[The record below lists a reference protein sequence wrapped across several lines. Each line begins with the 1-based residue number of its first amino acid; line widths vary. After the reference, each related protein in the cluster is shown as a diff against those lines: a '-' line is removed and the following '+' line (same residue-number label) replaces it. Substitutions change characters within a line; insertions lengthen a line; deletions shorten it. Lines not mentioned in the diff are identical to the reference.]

1 MWIAYSIPRI
11 EDGNN
16 FGVSIQVN
24 EQFTV
29 FIMASICIKNCL
41 YIYQLLQD
49 WLCDMEII
57 F

>member
-29 FIMASICIKNCL
+29 FIMVSICIIKL
-41 YIYQLLQD
+41 SIHLSIVAGLVV
-49 WLCDMEII
+49 
-57 F
+57 